1 MKRDIPIAVVI
12 APVLLIVAV
21 VGYFFLVKPK
31 QDEAGRTSNEIAELE
46 TQIAVAQAAAQA
58 PATGQDET
66 IRVADVF
73 RVTKAMPDED
83 DMPGILLELDGV
95 ASASGVRFV
104 SISPQAPVV
113 QSTYTALPVNLSFEG
128 NYYDLTDFL
137 FRLRNLVSVRDGKL
151 EADGRLYTLDTL
163 THAGGAERL
172 PRHRSLSDRHRV
184 RLLDDAGSG
193 GGASGAGVDRHDR
206 DDHHADHPRDRS
218 GHPVE
223 TWHPRSRTPKR
234 S

>member
-1 MKRDIPIAVVI
+1 VKRDVPITVLIIPLLLVV
-12 APVLLIVAV
+12 AA

-31 QDEAGRTSNEIAELE
+31 QDEAGRTSDEIAELE
-46 TQIAVAQAAAQA
+46 TQIAVAQAAARA
-58 PATGQDET
+58 PANGQDET

-95 ASASGVRFV
+95 ASASGVRFI
-104 SISPQAPVV
+104 SISPQAPIV

-128 NYYDLTDFL
+128 NYYDLADFL

-163 THAGGAERL
+163 SMQEGPNGFPDIAA
-172 PRHRSLSDRHRV
+172 SLTVTAYVYSTTPAAAPV
-184 RLLDDAGSG
+184 APAAP
-193 GGASGAGVDRHDR
+193 ASTDTTATTTTTPTTPET
-206 DDHHADHPRDRS
+206 A
-218 GHPVE
+218 PV
-223 TWHPRSRTPKR
+223 TP
-234 S
+234 

>member
-1 MKRDIPIAVVI
+1 VKRDIPIALVI
-12 APVLLIVAV
+12 APVLLLVAV

-31 QDEAGRTSNEIAELE
+31 QDEAGRTSDEIAELE
-46 TQIAVAQAAAQA
+46 TQIAVAQAAAKA
-58 PATGQDET
+58 PARGQDET

-104 SISPQAPVV
+104 SISPQAPIV

-163 THAGGAERL
+163 SMQEGPNGFPDIAA
-172 PRHRSLSDRHRV
+172 SLTVTAYVYSTTPAAAV
-184 RLLDDAGSG
+184 PAAP
-193 GGASGAGVDRHDR
+193 ASTDTTATTTTPTTPE
-206 DDHHADHPRDRS
+206 AP
-218 GHPVE
+218 PVA
-223 TWHPRSRTPKR
+223 P
-234 S
+234 

>member
-1 MKRDIPIAVVI
+1 MKRDIPIALVI
-12 APVLLIVAV
+12 APVLLLVAV
-21 VGYFFLVKPK
+21 VGFFFLVKPK
-31 QDEAGRTSNEIAELE
+31 QDEAGRTSDEIAELE

-58 PATGQDET
+58 PARGQDET

-104 SISPQAPVV
+104 SISPQAPIV

-163 THAGGAERL
+163 SMQEGPNGFPDIAASLTVTAYVYSTTPAAAAL
-172 PRHRSLSDRHRV
+172 P
-184 RLLDDAGSG
+184 AAP
-193 GGASGAGVDRHDR
+193 ASTDTTATTTTPTTPE
-206 DDHHADHPRDRS
+206 AP
-218 GHPVE
+218 PVA
-223 TWHPRSRTPKR
+223 P
-234 S
+234 

>member
-1 MKRDIPIAVVI
+1 VKRDVPIAVVI
-12 APVLLIVAV
+12 APVLLVVAV

-31 QDEAGRTSNEIAELE
+31 QEEAGRTSDEIAELA

-58 PATGQDET
+58 PASGRDEK

-95 ASASGVRFV
+95 ASAAGVRFI

-163 THAGGAERL
+163 SMQEGPNGFPDIAA
-172 PRHRSLSDRHRV
+172 SLTVTAYVYSTTPT
-184 RLLDDAGSG
+184 AAPAAP
-193 GGASGAGVDRHDR
+193 ASTDTSTTTTPTTPETA
-206 DDHHADHPRDRS
+206 
-218 GHPVE
+218 PV
-223 TWHPRSRTPKR
+223 TP
-234 S
+234 

>member
-1 MKRDIPIAVVI
+1 VKRDVPITVLI
-12 APVLLIVAV
+12 IPVLLVVAA

-31 QDEAGRTSNEIAELE
+31 QDEAGRTSDEIAELE

-58 PATGQDET
+58 PAKGQDET

-95 ASASGVRFV
+95 ASASGVRFI
-104 SISPQAPVV
+104 SISPQAPIV

-163 THAGGAERL
+163 SMQEGPSGFPDIAA
-172 PRHRSLSDRHRV
+172 SLTVTAYVYSTTPAAAPV
-184 RLLDDAGSG
+184 APAAP
-193 GGASGAGVDRHDR
+193 ASTDTTATTTPTTPET
-206 DDHHADHPRDRS
+206 A
-218 GHPVE
+218 PV
-223 TWHPRSRTPKR
+223 TP
-234 S
+234 

>member
-1 MKRDIPIAVVI
+1 VKRDVPITVLI
-12 APVLLIVAV
+12 IPVLLVVAA

-31 QDEAGRTSNEIAELE
+31 QDEAGRTSDEIAELE

-58 PATGQDET
+58 PAKGQDET

-95 ASASGVRFV
+95 ASASGVRFI
-104 SISPQAPVV
+104 SISPQAPIV

-163 THAGGAERL
+163 SMQEGPNGFPDIAA
-172 PRHRSLSDRHRV
+172 SLTVTAYVYSTTPAAAPV
-184 RLLDDAGSG
+184 APTAP
-193 GGASGAGVDRHDR
+193 ASTDTTATTPTTPET
-206 DDHHADHPRDRS
+206 A
-218 GHPVE
+218 PV
-223 TWHPRSRTPKR
+223 TP
-234 S
+234 

>member
-1 MKRDIPIAVVI
+1 VKRDVPITI
-12 APVLLIVAV
+12 LIIPVLLVVAA

-31 QDEAGRTSNEIAELE
+31 QDEAGRTSDEIAELE

-58 PATGQDET
+58 PAKGQDET

-95 ASASGVRFV
+95 ASASGVRFI
-104 SISPQAPVV
+104 SISPQAPIV

-163 THAGGAERL
+163 SMQEGPNGFPDIAA
-172 PRHRSLSDRHRV
+172 SLTVTAYVYSTTPAAAPV
-184 RLLDDAGSG
+184 APAAP
-193 GGASGAGVDRHDR
+193 ASTDTTATTTTPTTPET
-206 DDHHADHPRDRS
+206 A
-218 GHPVE
+218 PV
-223 TWHPRSRTPKR
+223 TP
-234 S
+234 

>member
-1 MKRDIPIAVVI
+1 MKRDVPIAVVI
-12 APVLLIVAV
+12 APVLLVVAV

-31 QDEAGRTSNEIAELE
+31 QEEAGRTSDEIAELA

-58 PATGQDET
+58 PASGRDEK

-95 ASASGVRFV
+95 ASAAGVRFI

-137 FRLRNLVSVRDGKL
+137 FRLRNLVNVRDGKL

-163 THAGGAERL
+163 SMQEGPNGFPDIAA
-172 PRHRSLSDRHRV
+172 SLTVTAYVYSTTPTAAPV
-184 RLLDDAGSG
+184 VPAAP
-193 GGASGAGVDRHDR
+193 ASTDTASTTTTPTTPET
-206 DDHHADHPRDRS
+206 A
-218 GHPVE
+218 PV
-223 TWHPRSRTPKR
+223 TP
-234 S
+234 

>member
-1 MKRDIPIAVVI
+1 VKRDIPIAVVI
-12 APVLLIVAV
+12 APVLLVVAV

-31 QDEAGRTSNEIAELE
+31 QEEAGRTSDEIAELE

-58 PATGQDET
+58 PAKGQDET

-95 ASASGVRFV
+95 ASASGVRFI

-113 QSTYTALPVNLSFEG
+113 QSTYTALPVNLAFEG
-128 NYYDLTDFL
+128 NYYDLADFL

-163 THAGGAERL
+163 SMQEGPNGFPDIAA
-172 PRHRSLSDRHRV
+172 SLTVTAYVYSTTPT
-184 RLLDDAGSG
+184 AAPAAP
-193 GGASGAGVDRHDR
+193 ASTDTSTTTTPTTPETA
-206 DDHHADHPRDRS
+206 
-218 GHPVE
+218 PV
-223 TWHPRSRTPKR
+223 TP
-234 S
+234 

>member
-1 MKRDIPIAVVI
+1 VKRDVPITVLI
-12 APVLLIVAV
+12 IPVLLVVAA

-31 QDEAGRTSNEIAELE
+31 QDEAGRTSDEIAELE

-58 PATGQDET
+58 PAKGQDET

-95 ASASGVRFV
+95 ASASGVRFI
-104 SISPQAPVV
+104 SISPQAPIV

-128 NYYDLTDFL
+128 NYYDLADFL

-163 THAGGAERL
+163 SMQEGPNGFPDIAA
-172 PRHRSLSDRHRV
+172 SLTVTAYVYSTTPAAAPV
-184 RLLDDAGSG
+184 APAAP
-193 GGASGAGVDRHDR
+193 ASTDTTATTTTTPTTPET
-206 DDHHADHPRDRS
+206 A
-218 GHPVE
+218 PV
-223 TWHPRSRTPKR
+223 TP
-234 S
+234 

>member
-1 MKRDIPIAVVI
+1 VKRDVPITVLIIPLLLVV
-12 APVLLIVAV
+12 AA

-31 QDEAGRTSNEIAELE
+31 QDEAGRTSDEIAELE

-58 PATGQDET
+58 PAKGQEET

-95 ASASGVRFV
+95 ASASGVRFI
-104 SISPQAPVV
+104 SISPQAPIV

-128 NYYDLTDFL
+128 NYYDLADFL

-163 THAGGAERL
+163 SMQEGPNGFPDIAA
-172 PRHRSLSDRHRV
+172 SLTVTAYVYSTTPAAAPV
-184 RLLDDAGSG
+184 APAAP
-193 GGASGAGVDRHDR
+193 ASTDTTATTTTTPTTPET
-206 DDHHADHPRDRS
+206 A
-218 GHPVE
+218 PV
-223 TWHPRSRTPKR
+223 TP
-234 S
+234 

>member
-1 MKRDIPIAVVI
+1 VKRDVPITVLI
-12 APVLLIVAV
+12 IPVLLVVAA

-31 QDEAGRTSNEIAELE
+31 QDEAGRTSDEIAELE

-58 PATGQDET
+58 PAKGQEET

-95 ASASGVRFV
+95 ASASGVRFI
-104 SISPQAPVV
+104 SISPQAPIV

-163 THAGGAERL
+163 SMQEGPNGFPDIAA
-172 PRHRSLSDRHRV
+172 SLTVTAYVYSTTPAAAPV
-184 RLLDDAGSG
+184 APAAP
-193 GGASGAGVDRHDR
+193 ASTDTTSTTTTPTTPETA
-206 DDHHADHPRDRS
+206 
-218 GHPVE
+218 PV
-223 TWHPRSRTPKR
+223 TP
-234 S
+234 

>member
-1 MKRDIPIAVVI
+1 VKRDVPITI
-12 APVLLIVAV
+12 LIIPVLLVVAA

-31 QDEAGRTSNEIAELE
+31 QDEAGRTSDEIAELE

-58 PATGQDET
+58 PAKGQDET

-95 ASASGVRFV
+95 ASASGVRFI
-104 SISPQAPVV
+104 SISPQAPIV

-163 THAGGAERL
+163 SMQEGPSGFPDIAA
-172 PRHRSLSDRHRV
+172 SLTVTAYVYSTTPAAAPV
-184 RLLDDAGSG
+184 APAAP
-193 GGASGAGVDRHDR
+193 ASTDTTATTTPTTPET
-206 DDHHADHPRDRS
+206 A
-218 GHPVE
+218 PV
-223 TWHPRSRTPKR
+223 TP
-234 S
+234 

>member
-1 MKRDIPIAVVI
+1 VKRDVPIAVVI
-12 APVLLIVAV
+12 APVLLVVAV

-31 QDEAGRTSNEIAELE
+31 QEEAGRTSDEIAELA

-58 PATGQDET
+58 PASGRDEK

-95 ASASGVRFV
+95 ASAAGVRFI

-137 FRLRNLVSVRDGKL
+137 FRLRNLVNVRDGKL

-163 THAGGAERL
+163 SMQEGPNGFPDIAA
-172 PRHRSLSDRHRV
+172 SLTVTAYVYSTTPAAAPV
-184 RLLDDAGSG
+184 VPAAP
-193 GGASGAGVDRHDR
+193 ASTDTASTTTTPTTPET
-206 DDHHADHPRDRS
+206 A
-218 GHPVE
+218 PV
-223 TWHPRSRTPKR
+223 TP
-234 S
+234 

>member
-1 MKRDIPIAVVI
+1 VKRDVPIAVVI
-12 APVLLIVAV
+12 APVLLVVAV

-31 QDEAGRTSNEIAELE
+31 QEEAGRTSDEIAELA

-58 PATGQDET
+58 PASGRDEK

-95 ASASGVRFV
+95 ASAAGVRFI

-163 THAGGAERL
+163 SMQEGPNGFPDIAA
-172 PRHRSLSDRHRV
+172 SLTVTAYVYSTTPTAAPV
-184 RLLDDAGSG
+184 VPAAP
-193 GGASGAGVDRHDR
+193 ASTDTASTTTTPTTPET
-206 DDHHADHPRDRS
+206 A
-218 GHPVE
+218 PV
-223 TWHPRSRTPKR
+223 TP
-234 S
+234 